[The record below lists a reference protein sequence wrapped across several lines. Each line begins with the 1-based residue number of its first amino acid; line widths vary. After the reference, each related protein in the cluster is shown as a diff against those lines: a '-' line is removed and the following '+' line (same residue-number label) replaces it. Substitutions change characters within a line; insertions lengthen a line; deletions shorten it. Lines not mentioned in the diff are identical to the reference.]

1 MIKSI
6 ALTCLGAT
14 EKHRDML
21 TLLIWFNAIDKHRDL
36 PSPLHLYGV
45 KCVGVS
51 QKGKA
56 LSFGLKIVGSSPA
69 LLAKEI
75 KLKR

>member
-1 MIKSI
+1 MI
-6 ALTCLGAT
+6 LTFC
-14 EKHRDML
+14 RCS
-21 TLLIWFNAIDKHRDL
+21 LIISFYLYVLVGLIMP
-36 PSPLHLYGV
+36 PSPLHPVEV

-69 LLAKEI
+69 PLAKEI
-75 KLKR
+75 KLKVDR

>member
-1 MIKSI
+1 MP
-6 ALTCLGAT
+6 
-14 EKHRDML
+14 
-21 TLLIWFNAIDKHRDL
+21 

-69 LLAKEI
+69 PLAKEI
-75 KLKR
+75 KLKVDR